1 MLQSASPPC
10 PPDRMKLRHILL
22 IVIGAIA
29 LWCAVI
35 TLFGILTTVVFDA
48 LDDGSYIP
56 GRDTTAWW
64 ADGEIEILR
73 VHNRETEEN
82 EYHLFIRHRSV
93 ENGLVS
99 AYKRRGNPVQ
109 VLIENRLYS
118 IDENTLAYTVQTLSD
133 EEIPALTRGFRRLKP

>member
-1 MLQSASPPC
+1 MLQSASSPC

-22 IVIGAIA
+22 IVIGAIV

-73 VHNRETEEN
+73 VHNRETGE
-82 EYHLFIRHRSV
+82 
-93 ENGLVS
+93 
-99 AYKRRGNPVQ
+99 RG
-109 VLIENRLYS
+109 
-118 IDENTLAYTVQTLSD
+118 
-133 EEIPALTRGFRRLKP
+133 

>member
-1 MLQSASPPC
+1 
-10 PPDRMKLRHILL
+10 MKLRHILL

-35 TLFGILTTVVFDA
+35 AQFGILSTVVFDA

-73 VHNRETEEN
+73 AHNSETGEN
-82 EYHLFIRHRSV
+82 EYHLYIAHSSV

-99 AYKRRGNPVQ
+99 AYKRSGNPVQ
-109 VLIENRLYS
+109 VLVENRLYT
-118 IDENTLAYTVQTLSD
+118 IDENTLTHTVRTLSA